1 MNTSELKKKISSID
15 KELRKLDNL
24 LEKQENEG
32 VFSGDLYDEI
42 DKLTEERDNLQKQL
56 DEIEDNSVPS
66 YSIRGVSNGTK
77 EKSPILTWD
86 TGLLKFVD
94 IK

>member
-15 KELRKLDNL
+15 KELRQLDKL

-32 VFSGDLYDEI
+32 VFGGEIYDEI

-56 DEIEDNSVPS
+56 DEIEDNYVPS
-66 YSIRGVSNGTK
+66 YSIRGAGNGAK

-86 TGLLKFVD
+86 AKLLKFVD

>member
-15 KELRKLDNL
+15 KELRRLDNL

-32 VFSGDLYDEI
+32 VFSGDIYDEI

-66 YSIRGVSNGTK
+66 YSIRGV
-77 EKSPILTWD
+77 
-86 TGLLKFVD
+86 
-94 IK
+94 